1 MPRHSTGSASCPPGS
16 LVFELAADEA
26 LRVEDG
32 VDGVHR
38 ALVLHGLAIEAL
50 GVGNEPGDLDAAALV
65 VGDDLDT
72 VVLSNSDAA
81 GIEAEI
87 DTDSF

>member
-1 MPRHSTGSASCPPGS
+1 M
-16 LVFELAADEA
+16 

-38 ALVLHGLAIEAL
+38 GLVLRGIAFEAL
-50 GVGNEPGDLDAAALV
+50 GVRERDIGGRGAVALV
-65 VGDDLDT
+65 VDDDLDT
-72 VVLSNSDAA
+72 VVLQNSDAA
-81 GIEAEI
+81 GMEAEI